1 MRGGWGFEG
10 SCGALVRGA
19 VDGYAADVLRLWH
32 DRVSVGHRDS
42 VAAHRQDR
50 REEVTVSWV
59 RRKDLGGLRPIASLR
74 ALEYVCY
81 AGNFQGH
88 APFCGSDGSGLQGLT
103 EARVVI
109 LSSVMRRGFAFPSF
123 RRLRTNAPFKRPARG
138 PRVRR
143 ARAQDANFEGQG
155 RRYIARRGRQ
165 TGRTKTYLTTS
176 ASSAPRARRP

>member
-81 AGNFQGH
+81 AGISQGH
-88 APFCGSDGSGLQGLT
+88 APFCAVPVTVQIGVAASAPGPDHQ
-103 EARVVI
+103 RP
-109 LSSVMRRGFAFPSF
+109 RRGED
-123 RRLRTNAPFKRPARG
+123 R
-138 PRVRR
+138 
-143 ARAQDANFEGQG
+143 
-155 RRYIARRGRQ
+155 
-165 TGRTKTYLTTS
+165 
-176 ASSAPRARRP
+176 